1 MVNLRS
7 YFYHTD
13 TSGIRFTD
21 PATIGPRVLV
31 KAFGVM
37 FHNNPHL
44 EVHTKP
50 FLNPRGRHAW
60 MGHNGFEDC
69 NSLCDIFSSHG
80 PPALR
85 VTVHIIECRGIM
97 EDGNGLGSWE
107 DGDMTNQ
114 KIAQTI
120 AGFIKWLPLQLRKL
134 LQRQYTNEIY
144 KDKRLSFMA
153 VLAKEMFP
161 EYPGFDLFREGTDG
175 STVIQDAVKFGST
188 RCLSTYR
195 IAIFRRASSSFFFF
209 DATGNS
215 TRLMSENVGILLEK
229 AWGDEPNWHNVVT
242 KSSVHEIIGH
252 ISALLF
258 YGPELSK
265 NQEWLEVTE
274 EYTSIGFEAARELR
288 LWPHI
293 FRPFIH
299 WFLPSCR
306 RLRYLARRTRSLIEP
321 GIAARERENSR
332 REAEGQ
338 EPLTYDDAIE
348 WTKKAA
354 KGRQYDAAM
363 SPLLFS
369 INALH
374 TTTDLLTQ
382 TLLDLST
389 RPELIQALREEV
401 ISVQPQEKGWKNS
414 ILGQLRLMDSAV
426 KESQRLKPTESS
438 IPYEKVRDARHYL
451 RGWHP
456 NSQRTVLGIPIFNM
470 RNSEIYP
477 NPDTYDGHRFMK
489 MRKETGSDGVSQL
502 VATSPIHLGFG
513 HGIHACPGRFL
524 AATQVKIILSHMVM
538 KYDFKLGDGSETKF
552 DSFGIELISNSEATL
567 AVRRR
572 EDEVKF

>member
-1 MVNLRS
+1 
-7 YFYHTD
+7 
-13 TSGIRFTD
+13 
-21 PATIGPRVLV
+21 
-31 KAFGVM
+31 
-37 FHNNPHL
+37 
-44 EVHTKP
+44 
-50 FLNPRGRHAW
+50 
-60 MGHNGFEDC
+60 
-69 NSLCDIFSSHG
+69 
-80 PPALR
+80 
-85 VTVHIIECRGIM
+85 
-97 EDGNGLGSWE
+97 
-107 DGDMTNQ
+107 
-114 KIAQTI
+114 
-120 AGFIKWLPLQLRKL
+120 
-134 LQRQYTNEIY
+134 
-144 KDKRLSFMA
+144 
-153 VLAKEMFP
+153 
-161 EYPGFDLFREGTDG
+161 
-175 STVIQDAVKFGST
+175 
-188 RCLSTYR
+188 
-195 IAIFRRASSSFFFF
+195 
-209 DATGNS
+209 
-215 TRLMSENVGILLEK
+215 
-229 AWGDEPNWHNVVT
+229 VVT

-288 LWPHI
+288 LWPQM

-321 GIAARERENSR
+321 VIAARERENSR

-348 WTKKAA
+348 WTKRSA

-401 ISVQPQEKGWKNS
+401 ISVQPQEKGWNNS

-438 IPYEKVRDARHYL
+438 MYASIFTFVLLSQVVISLYADLFNLKLVLMRRSAMQDITFADGTQIP
-451 RGWHP
+451 RGA
-456 NSQRTVLGIPIFNM
+456 VLGIPIFNM
-470 RNSEIYP
+470 RNPEIYP
-477 NPDTYDGHRFMK
+477 NPDTYDGYRFMK